1 MLGIVARPGISPVM
15 PDKPGGRLVPELVAS
30 PAELPPGRAEVISLA
45 PLDEVQGAPSAPAS
59 AEASGPERGSPGRS
73 HSEPPAADPP
83 VPWVAPLSED
93 VGRSVRDTVC
103 ANAGA
108 ATPTVRMLAVAT
120 PPSRIRQLYT
130 KYSTSFG

>member
-1 MLGIVARPGISPVM
+1 M

-30 PAELPPGRAEVISLA
+30 PAELPPGRAEVISLV
-45 PLDEVQGAPSAPAS
+45 PLDEVQGAPSTPAS
-59 AEASGPERGSPGRS
+59 AETSGPARGRPGRS

-83 VPWVAPLSED
+83 VPWVTPLSED